1 MHLGKRFLALI
12 AAVAATGALTLG
24 TAAASAGTTLTGR
37 QVAATRD
44 GLYKIQVNEWD
55 SRGTAAV
62 ITNLG
67 EDFVVSRPFPANAT
81 DGAPSGYPSI
91 YQGCHW
97 GNCSGGPLATHPA
110 REASGVTAS
119 WSTTQPGSSSV
130 YNAALDA
137 WFNST
142 PARGRPNC
150 AELMVWLGHNGHIQ
164 PAGRPAGTA
173 TVDGTPYDVWYGK
186 GAWTAITY
194 DMTGPV
200 ASVSNLNIGDLARD
214 AVSRHYMPA
223 SCYLVSMEAGF
234 EVWHG
239 GQGLA
244 TNYFA
249 VNVDGSGG

>member
-1 MHLGKRFLALI
+1 VIRFSAALVIVAVVVLIGGVASSTLLLVYLAIILSAAALI
-12 AAVAATGALTLG
+12 ALAVG
-24 TAAASAGTTLTGR
+24 
-37 QVAATRD
+37 VAYRRD
-44 GLYKIQVNEWD
+44 EIFG
-55 SRGTAAV
+55 
-62 ITNLG
+62 
-67 EDFVVSRPFPANAT
+67 
-81 DGAPSGYPSI
+81 
-91 YQGCHW
+91 
-97 GNCSGGPLATHPA
+97 
-110 REASGVTAS
+110 
-119 WSTTQPGSSSV
+119 
-130 YNAALDA
+130 
-137 WFNST
+137 
-142 PARGRPNC
+142 
-150 AELMVWLGHNGHIQ
+150 